1 MVKSLSV
8 MLRFVIYCLLNI
20 YEGILMSGLPM
31 AAHCQNAC
39 KCFTLYAQLYCSTT
53 YKTFSPI
60 NTVAV
65 CQENV
70 TKARTLLYTVVH
82 DPPF

>member
-1 MVKSLSV
+1 MVKLLSV
-8 MLRFVIYCLLNI
+8 MLRFAIYCLLNI
-20 YEGILMSGLPM
+20 YEGMLMSGSPM
-31 AAHCQNAC
+31 AAHCQHAC
-39 KCFTLYAQLYCSTT
+39 KRFTLYAQLYCSTT

-60 NTVAV
+60 NTDAV

-70 TKARTLLYTVVH
+70 TKARILLYAAVR

>member
-8 MLRFVIYCLLNI
+8 VLHFVIYCLLNI
-20 YEGILMSGLPM
+20 YEGILMSASPM
-31 AAHCQNAC
+31 AVHCQHAW
-39 KCFTLYAQLYCSTT
+39 KRFTLYAQLYCSTT

-60 NTVAV
+60 NTDAV

-70 TKARTLLYTVVH
+70 TKPCTLLYTVVH